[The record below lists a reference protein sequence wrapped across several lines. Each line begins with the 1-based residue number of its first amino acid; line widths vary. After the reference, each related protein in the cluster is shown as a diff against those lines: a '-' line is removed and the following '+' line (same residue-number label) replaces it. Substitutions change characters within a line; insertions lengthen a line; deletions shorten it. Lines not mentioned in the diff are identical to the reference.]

1 MCVVEFGAA
10 GGGRIRWS
18 RLLNA
23 ERDPVQSWGPSAES
37 GTQCRIG
44 IQHSVI
50 WIFYRQR
57 LGSPRTDPYTARK
70 RPSAPPTARPADRLS
85 EDKLTPK
92 SMNGVEQNSS
102 QTSAR
107 QTLKESILKPNPR
120 G

>member
-57 LGSPRTDPYTARK
+57 LGSPRTESYTAR
-70 RPSAPPTARPADRLS
+70 PTDRLAD
-85 EDKLTPK
+85 DKLNAEIDERIRTKFGPNFNP
-92 SMNGVEQNSS
+92 SNPQGEY
-102 QTSAR
+102 SAA
-107 QTLKESILKPNPR
+107 EF
-120 G
+120 